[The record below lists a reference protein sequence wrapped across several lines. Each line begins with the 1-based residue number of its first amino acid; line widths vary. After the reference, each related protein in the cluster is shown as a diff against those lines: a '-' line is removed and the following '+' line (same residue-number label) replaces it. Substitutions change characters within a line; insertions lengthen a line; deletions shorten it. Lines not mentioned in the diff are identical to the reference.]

1 MAEEA
6 PKENPM
12 LRPRIGKVVVNICV
26 GKSGEPLER
35 AMRVLEELTGQ
46 KPCVRRAKK
55 TIKPFGI
62 RKGEPIACVVTL
74 RGERAVEFLDRALE
88 AVGRRLKASSFD
100 EYGNFS
106 FGIKEHIDLPGTK
119 YDPKV
124 GIFGMDVCVSV
135 ERPGYRIM
143 RRKRCRAKV
152 PRKHRVSREE
162 AIRFIEKAFNVRV
175 E

>member
-1 MAEEA
+1 MGEEA
-6 PKENPM
+6 PKQNPM
-12 LRPRIGKVVVNICV
+12 LQPRIGKVVVNICV
-26 GKSGEPLER
+26 GTSGEPLER
-35 AMRVLEELTGQ
+35 AMKVLEELTGQ

-74 RGERAVEFLDRALE
+74 RGERAVEFLDKALE

-106 FGIKEHIDLPGTK
+106 FGIREHTDIPGTK

-162 AIRFIEKAFNVRV
+162 AIRFIEERFNVKV

>member
-1 MAEEA
+1 MTEEA

-12 LRPRIGKVVVNICV
+12 LQPRIGKVVVNICV
-26 GKSGEPLER
+26 GTSGEPLER

-74 RGERAVEFLDRALE
+74 RGERAMDFLDRALE

-106 FGIKEHIDLPGTK
+106 FGIREHIDIPGTR
-119 YDPKV
+119 YDPRV

-143 RRKRCRAKV
+143 RRRRCRAKV
-152 PRKHRVSREE
+152 PRRHRVSREE
-162 AIRFIEKAFNVRV
+162 AIKFIEEEFNVRV

>member
-1 MAEEA
+1 MAEETS
-6 PKENPM
+6 KQNPM
-12 LRPRIGKVVVNICV
+12 LQPRIGKVVVNMCV
-26 GKSGEPLER
+26 GTSGEPLER
-35 AMRVLEELTGQ
+35 AKRVLEELTGQ

-106 FGIKEHIDLPGTK
+106 FGIREHIDIPGTK

-152 PRKHRVSREE
+152 PRGHRVSREE
-162 AIRFIEKAFNVRV
+162 AIRFIEERFNVEV

>member
-1 MAEEA
+1 MAEET
-6 PKENPM
+6 PKQNPM
-12 LRPRIGKVVVNICV
+12 LQPRIGKVVVNICV
-26 GKSGEPLER
+26 GTSGEPLER

-88 AVGRRLKASSFD
+88 AVGRRLKASYFD

-106 FGIKEHIDLPGTK
+106 FGIREHIDIPGTK

-124 GIFGMDVCVSV
+124 GIFGMDVCGSV
-135 ERPGYRIM
+135 ERPGYRVM

-162 AIRFIEKAFNVRV
+162 AIRFIEERFNVEV